1 MSLPTFPPAVVADA
15 IRHGDPGPRSRAIGL
30 VWAATEASAV
40 AGHLDRNWETAGYLK
55 SWVAEVAT
63 A

>member
-1 MSLPTFPPAVVADA
+1 MLPSFLPDVVADA

-30 VWAATEASAV
+30 VWAAVEASRNV
-40 AGHLDRNWETAGYLK
+40 GHRDEHWMTAGYIDA
-55 SWVAEVAT
+55 WVAMVAT